1 LLLIDDENFLFGVE
15 RAFDISKFDCV
26 FKWWCPN
33 WNMPDS
39 NRRLCIHLQVFWF
52 SSAVVGSMS

>member
-52 SSAVVGSMS
+52 SSAV